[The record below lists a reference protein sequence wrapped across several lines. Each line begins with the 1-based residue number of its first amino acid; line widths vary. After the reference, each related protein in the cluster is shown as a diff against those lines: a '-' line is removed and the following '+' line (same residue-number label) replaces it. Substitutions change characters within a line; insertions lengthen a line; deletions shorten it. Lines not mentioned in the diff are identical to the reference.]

1 MEAFLGRYSPYIY
14 AILRVVIGFLFMLHG
29 TQTMLG
35 VPASGKP
42 PTPLSALIATAGII
56 ELVGGFLI
64 LIGLFAGFAA
74 FICSGLMAVAY
85 FMAHQPQGPLPI
97 QNGGELAAVYSF
109 IFLYIAARGSGIWS
123 VDWLLNKNKTS
134 SDYT

>member
-1 MEAFLGRYSPYIY
+1 
-14 AILRVVIGFLFMLHG
+14 
-29 TQTMLG
+29 
-35 VPASGKP
+35 
-42 PTPLSALIATAGII
+42 
-56 ELVGGFLI
+56 LVGGFLI